1 MQPPAQDGKPWR
13 VKLTGPEVWS
23 GAEMAA
29 RTDWLHRVDDAER
42 REVYDAVAAFR
53 ATGAEWLDME
63 RAQFPLPRLAAKLA
77 RLCEQLEHGGGMVAL
92 RGLDPAVLGQEGM
105 RVALWGVGLHM
116 GTAVSQSRYG
126 ELLGEVRDYGE
137 VMGRA
142 TSRGYRAAGA
152 LRFHTDRCDVV
163 ALACV
168 RQGRSGGNNVVVSTP
183 HLHNWLLEHDPEALD
198 ALHAPWHHSRQGE
211 GQPHEKP
218 WYRNPIF
225 AIHLGRFTSQY
236 SRAYVETTAQFAEL
250 PPVTPAQW
258 KVLDTLA
265 ALAQREGLL
274 VRLEP
279 GEMQFLN
286 NHVTYHS
293 RDPVVDWEEPAKKRM
308 LYRLWLSMPQSRE
321 LPADFDVLWGPTG
334 AGVVRGGVVAAA
346 GYRTVADLRRLR
358 AEGRAPARAG
368 WPLDALP
375 A

>member
-1 MQPPAQDGKPWR
+1 MANDKPWR
-13 VKLTGPEVWS
+13 VKLSGPDVWS
-23 GAEMAA
+23 GTEMAA
-29 RTDWLHRVDDAER
+29 RTDWVHRVDEAEK

-53 ATGAEWLDME
+53 ASGVEWLDMA
-63 RAQFPLPRLAAKLA
+63 RAQFPIPRLARKLA
-77 RLCEQLEHGGGMVAL
+77 VMCEQLENGGGMVAL
-92 RGLDPAVLGQEGM
+92 RGLEPSVLGQEGM
-105 RVALWGVGLHM
+105 RIAFWGVGLHM
-116 GTAVSQSRYG
+116 GTAVSQSQFG

-137 VMGRA
+137 VMGKA

-168 RQGRSGGNNVVVSTP
+168 RQGQSGGNNVVVSTP
-183 HLHNWLLEHDPEALD
+183 HIHNWLLERDPEALD
-198 ALHAPWHHSRQGE
+198 LLHAPWHHSRQGE
-211 GQPHEKP
+211 GQKTEQP

-225 AIHLGRFTSQY
+225 ALHKGRFTSQY
-236 SRAYVETTAQFAEL
+236 SRAYVETADQL
-250 PPVTPAQW
+250 PGVPRVTEAQW
-258 KVLDTLA
+258 KALDRLA
-265 ALAQREGLL
+265 ELAQGEGLL

-293 RDPVVDWEEPAKKRM
+293 RDKVIDWDDPAKKRM

-321 LPADFDVLWGPTG
+321 LPADFDELWGPTG

-346 GYRTVADLRRLR
+346 GYRTVAELQSLR
-358 AEGRAPARAG
+358 ATGKAPARAG
-368 WPLDALP
+368 WPLEALP